1 MEIQEQL
8 KQRHCLPQKLYADSG
23 YMTGP
28 NAQIGIDLIGPTVPV
43 VSKQSKIP
51 NGITTDQ
58 FDTECGHL
66 VTPAT
71 ENAIYKRCFVDPL
84 QISKELPGG

>member
-58 FDTECGHL
+58 FDIDIANL
-66 VTPAT
+66 QAT
-71 ENAIYKRCFVDPL
+71 CPDGFSVGPDSTVAV
-84 QISKELPGG
+84 